1 MRNTIGGRETRK
13 MNLYQ
18 AVRDAMGYVQP
29 CCHVMTDLVFVRIA
43 MAKDD
48 TAIVFGEDIAF
59 GGVFRCTMVCPP
71 RLLPIQPPNLSL

>member
-13 MNLYQ
+13 INLYQ

-29 CCHVMTDLVFVRIA
+29 GFHVVTDLVFVRIA

-48 TAIVFGEDIAF
+48 TAIIFGEDVAF
-59 GGVFRCTMVCPP
+59 GGMFRCTIVG
-71 RLLPIQPPNLSL
+71 LSDTTT